1 MRLTEIWQ
9 KKRPTISFELF
20 PARTPEAAAALERV
34 IDQLYYLEPDFIG
47 ITFGAG
53 GSTREGSRLLVDKLL
68 NDKEM
73 EVVAYFAGYGLPPDY
88 IHLILEDYQ
97 GLGVENVLVVRGD
110 PPHGQPDFKPHPQS
124 FAHASDLMA
133 FIRPEFPFC
142 LGVAGY
148 PEGHIEA
155 ESREKDLA
163 YLKLKVDQGAEFIIT
178 NYFYDNRFF
187 FDFVANCRALGITV
201 PILPGI
207 MPIFSLKML
216 HQLAKLCGASIPP
229 ALADRLAALPAGDQK
244 ALLQFGIDFATEQCR
259 ELLQAGVVGLHF
271 YTMDRSQATSAIV
284 SRLRHEG
291 LLGP

>member
-1 MRLTEIWQ
+1 MRLTDIWR
-9 KKRPTISFELF
+9 KKRPTLSFELF
-20 PARTPEAAAALERV
+20 PARTPEAAANLERV
-34 IDQLYYLEPDFIG
+34 IDQLHFLEPDFIG

-53 GSTREGSRLLVDKLL
+53 GSTREGSRLLVDQLL
-68 NDKEM
+68 NDRGL

-88 IHLILEDYQ
+88 VHLILEDYQ

-110 PPHGQPDFKPHPQS
+110 PPHGQPDFQPHPQS
-124 FAHASDLMA
+124 FAHASDLIA

-155 ESREKDLA
+155 ASREQDLA

-187 FDFVANCRALGITV
+187 FDFVQNCRALGITV

-216 HQLAKLCGASIPP
+216 RQLAKLCGASIPA
-229 ALADRLAALPAGDQK
+229 ALEARLAALPEGDQQ
-244 ALLQFGIDFATEQCR
+244 ALFKLGVNFATEQCR

-271 YTMDRSQATSAIV
+271 YTMDRSQATAAIV

-291 LLGP
+291 LLGI

>member
-1 MRLTEIWQ
+1 MRLTEIWRR
-9 KKRPTISFELF
+9 KRPTISFELF
-20 PARTPEAAAALERV
+20 PARTPEAATTLERV
-34 IDQLYYLEPDFIG
+34 IDQLYYLEPDFVG
-47 ITFGAG
+47 VTFGAG

-68 NDKEM
+68 NDRGL
-73 EVVAYFAGYGLPPDY
+73 EVVAYFAGYGLDPDY

-110 PPHGQPDFKPHPQS
+110 PPHGQPAFKPHPQS
-124 FAHASDLMA
+124 FAYASDLMA

-155 ESREKDLA
+155 SSLETDLT

-187 FDFVANCRALGITV
+187 FDFVQRCRAVGITV

-216 HQLAKLCGASIPP
+216 RQLAKLCGASIPP
-229 ALADRLAALPAGDQK
+229 FLEEKLAALPEGDQK
-244 ALLQFGIDFATEQCR
+244 ALQRFGIDFATEQCR

-284 SRLRHEG
+284 SCLRREG
-291 LLGP
+291 LV

>member
-1 MRLTEIWQ
+1 MRLTQLW
-9 KKRPTISFELF
+9 KTKTPTVSFEFF
-20 PARTPEAAAALERV
+20 PARTPDGVAKLERV
-34 IDQLYYLEPDFIG
+34 LDQMYYLEPDFVG

-73 EVVAYFAGYGLPPDY
+73 QVVAYFAGYGLPPDY
-88 IHLILEDYQ
+88 IEIILEDYQ
-97 GLGVENVLVVRGD
+97 GLGVENLLVVRGD
-110 PPHGQPDFKPHPQS
+110 PPHGQPDFVPHPQS

-155 ESREKDLA
+155 ESKDKDLE
-163 YLKLKVDQGAEFIIT
+163 YLKKKVDLGADYIIT

-187 FDFVANCRALGITV
+187 FDFVDRCLAQGINV
-201 PILPGI
+201 PILPGV
-207 MPIFSLKML
+207 MPIFSVKMMRN
-216 HQLAKLCGASIPP
+216 LAKLCGATITDTLEQGLATVPEGDQP
-229 ALADRLAALPAGDQK
+229 ALFK
-244 ALLQFGIDFATEQCR
+244 FGIDFAVAQCR
-259 ELLQAGVVGLHF
+259 ELIEAGVVGLHF
-271 YTMDRSQATSAIV
+271 YTMDRSQSTTAIV

-291 LLGP
+291 LL

>member
-1 MRLTEIWQ
+1 MRLTELWQ
-9 KKRPTISFELF
+9 RRRPTLSFEIF
-20 PARTPEAAAALERV
+20 PARTPEAAMQLERV

-47 ITFGAG
+47 VTFGAG

-88 IHLILEDYQ
+88 VHLILEDYQ

-110 PPHGQPDFKPHPQS
+110 PPHGQPDFVPHPHS
-124 FAHASDLMA
+124 FAHASDLLA

-148 PEGHIEA
+148 PEGHPQA
-155 ESREKDLA
+155 ESMEKDLA
-163 YLKLKVDQGAEFIIT
+163 YLKLKVDTGAEFIIT

-187 FDFVANCRALGITV
+187 FDFVDSCRQLGLKV

-207 MPIFSLKML
+207 MPIFSLKMMR
-216 HQLAKLCGASIPP
+216 QLANLCGASIPA
-229 ALADRLAALPAGDQK
+229 ALEERLAALPAGDQK
-244 ALLQFGIDFATEQCR
+244 ALLRFGIDFATEQCR

-271 YTMDRSQATSAIV
+271 YTMDRSQAVSAIV
-284 SRLRHEG
+284 SRLRQEG
-291 LLGP
+291 LL

>member
-9 KKRPTISFELF
+9 RKKPTVSFELF
-20 PARTPEAAAALERV
+20 PARTPDAAASLERV
-34 IDQLYYLEPDFIG
+34 IDQLYYLEPDFVG

-68 NDKEM
+68 NDKDM

-88 IHLILEDYQ
+88 VHLILEDYQ

-110 PPHGQPDFKPHPQS
+110 PPHGQPNFVPHPHS

-155 ESREKDLA
+155 ASREQDLA

-187 FDFVANCRALGITV
+187 FDFVQNCRALGITV

-207 MPIFSLKML
+207 MPIFSLKMMR
-216 HQLAKLCGASIPP
+216 QLAKLCGASIP
-229 ALADRLAALPAGDQK
+229 ATLTEQLAALPEGDPK
-244 ALLQFGIDFATEQCR
+244 ALLRFGIDFATEQCR

-271 YTMDRSQATSAIV
+271 YTMDRSQATSAVV

-291 LLGP
+291 LL